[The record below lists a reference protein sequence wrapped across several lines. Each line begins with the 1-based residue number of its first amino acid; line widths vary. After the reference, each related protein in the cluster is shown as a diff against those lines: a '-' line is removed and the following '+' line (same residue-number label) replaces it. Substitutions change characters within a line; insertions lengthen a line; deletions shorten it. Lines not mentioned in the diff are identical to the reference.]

1 MNAQA
6 RFGKSQVRVE
16 DQRFLTGQGSYID
29 DMNLPDQTF
38 GAFVRSPHAH
48 ARVVSMDT
56 AAAAAM
62 PGVQLVVT
70 GAEWAAQAFG
80 PLPCRSPS
88 KINRDGTPFKDP
100 ARHCLASDVVRYV
113 GEPLALVVANTAMEA
128 RWAADAII
136 VAYDAL
142 ASVTDRGRAMDAGAV
157 QLWPDAPLN
166 LCLDFE
172 QGKRADVEAA
182 LASAKHVVRLDVEN
196 NRLTAVP
203 MEPRGAIADH
213 DRASGQ
219 YTLWNS
225 SQNIHANRDLMA
237 GMLKIPK
244 EKLHHV
250 APDIGG
256 GFGGKNSVYAEP
268 LVLLYAAEKLARSVK
283 WVADRTEAFLS
294 DTHGRDQQSHVV
306 LALDE
311 AGKFLALH
319 VHSIGNVGAACGTM
333 GPFTPTGGT
342 ARTQGGPYAIP
353 AILYSAQ
360 AVFTNTVQ
368 TDPYRGAGR
377 PEAVFHIE
385 RVVEFAA
392 RTLGFDPVELRRRN
406 LIQPEQMPYTSAIGL
421 PIDCG
426 NFPAVMERVLAMA
439 DRPGFAARA
448 QSSHTKGL
456 RRGFAV
462 TPYLECSGGAPQE
475 EAQLSFVADG
485 VVLLAV
491 GTHSTG
497 MGHETALAQIVG
509 DRLGIGLERIKFR
522 QGDTAATKIGG
533 GHGGS
538 RGIELGGCA
547 ALKAADMVIDKARGI
562 AAHLLNSRSD
572 DITFAAGTL
581 TDSKTGQ
588 TVSLDV
594 VIKAA
599 GDQSRLPAGM
609 NVGALDTTA
618 VFEREMFTVPNGAHA
633 CEVEVDPETGVVR
646 VDGFWAVDD
655 FGSVINPMLAD
666 GQVMGG
672 IVQGLGQALLEE
684 VVYDAETGQALSTSL
699 LDYALPRADHVP
711 RMQIEF
717 YEGAPTKRNPL
728 GAKGA
733 GEAGCCGASPV
744 IVNAVLDALK
754 DFGVLHIDMP
764 LTPEKVW
771 RAIRAGRES
780 RPEPTAIRT

>member
-1 MNAQA
+1 MNALA
-6 RFGKSQVRVE
+6 KFGKSQVRVE
-16 DQRFLTGQGSYID
+16 DQRFLKGQGRYID
-29 DMNLPDQTF
+29 DVNLPNQTF

-48 ARVVSMDT
+48 ARVRSMDT
-56 AAAAAM
+56 SAAAAM
-62 PGVQLVVT
+62 PGVQLIVT
-70 GAEWAAQAFG
+70 GAEWAEQKFG

-88 KINRDGTPFKDP
+88 KVNRDGTPFKDP
-100 ARHCLASDVVRYV
+100 ARQCLAHETVRYV
-113 GEPLALVVANTAMEA
+113 GEPVALVVAATAAQA
-128 RWAADAII
+128 RKAADA
-136 VAYDAL
+136 VMVDYDPL
-142 ASVTDRGRAMDAGAV
+142 ASVTDRAQALDAGAV
-157 QLWPDAPLN
+157 QLWPEAPNN

-172 QGKRADVEAA
+172 QGKRAEVEAA
-182 LASAKHVVRLDVEN
+182 FATAKHVIRMDLEN

-203 MEPRGAIADH
+203 MEPRGAITDF
-213 DRASGQ
+213 DPVTGD

-237 GMLKIPK
+237 AMLRIPK
-244 EKLHHV
+244 DKLHHL

-256 GFGGKNSVYAEP
+256 GFGGKNSVYSEP
-268 LVLLYAAEKLARSVK
+268 LVLLYASAKLKRPIK
-283 WVADRTEAFLS
+283 WVAERTEAFLT
-294 DTHGRDQQSHVV
+294 DTHGRDQQSHVA
-306 LALDE
+306 LALD
-311 AGKFLALH
+311 ADGKFLALH

-353 AILYSAQ
+353 AILYTAK

-377 PEAVFHIE
+377 PEAVYHVE
-385 RVVEFAA
+385 RIVEFAA
-392 RTLGFDPVELRRRN
+392 RKLGIDPVELRRRN
-406 LIQPEQMPYTSAIGL
+406 LIQPQQMPYTSAIGL

-426 NFPAVMERVLAMA
+426 DFPAVMERVLAMA
-439 DRPGFAARA
+439 DRQGYASREAASKA
-448 QSSHTKGL
+448 KGL
-456 RRGFAV
+456 LRGFAV

-475 EAQLSFVADG
+475 EAQLSFKAGG
-485 VVLLAV
+485 VVLMAV

-497 MGHETALAQIVG
+497 MGHETALAQVAS
-509 DRLGIGLERIKFR
+509 DRLGIDIHRIQFR

-538 RGIELGGCA
+538 RGIELGACA
-547 ALKAADMVIDKARGI
+547 VLKAADMVIEKARGI
-562 AAHLLNSRSD
+562 AAHLINSRPD
-572 DITFAAGTL
+572 DITFDSGKL
-581 TDSKTGQ
+581 TDIKTGQ
-588 TVSLDV
+588 SITIDA
-594 VIKAA
+594 VIAAA
-599 GDQSRLPAGM
+599 GDQSRLPAGI
-609 NVGALDTTA
+609 NAGALDTTA
-618 VFEREMFTVPNGAHA
+618 VFDREMFTVPNGAHA

-684 VVYDAETGQALSTSL
+684 IVYDRETGQALTTSL

-711 RMQIEF
+711 RMKIEF
-717 YEGAPTKRNPL
+717 FECAPTKRNPL

-754 DFGVLHIDMP
+754 DHGVLHLDMP

-771 RAIRAGRES
+771 RAIS
-780 RPEPTAIRT
+780 RKG

>member
-1 MNAQA
+1 MNAPA

-16 DQRFLTGQGSYID
+16 DQRFLTGQGRYID
-29 DMNLPDQTF
+29 DVNLPNQTF

-48 ARVVSMDT
+48 ARVLAVDT
-56 AAAAAM
+56 AAAQAM
-62 PGVQLVVT
+62 PGVRLVVT
-70 GAEWAAQAFG
+70 GSEWAEQKFG

-88 KINRDGTPFKDP
+88 KVNRDGTPFKDP
-100 ARHCLASDVVRYV
+100 ARQCLADAVVRYV
-113 GEPLALVVANTAMEA
+113 GEPVVLVVADTAAAA
-128 RWAADAII
+128 RRAADA
-136 VAYDAL
+136 VMVDYDAL
-142 ASVTDRGRAMDAGAV
+142 ASVTDRGRAMDADAA
-157 QLWPDAPLN
+157 QLWPEAPQN

-172 QGKRADVEAA
+172 QGKRADVDAA
-182 LASAKHVVRLDVEN
+182 LASATHVIRLDMEN

-203 MEPRGAIADH
+203 MEPRGAIADF

-237 GMLKIPK
+237 AMLKIPK
-244 EKLHHV
+244 DKLHHV

-268 LVLLYAAEKLARSVK
+268 VVLLYAAQKLAQPVK
-283 WVADRTEAFLS
+283 WVADRTEAFLT
-294 DTHGRDQQSHVV
+294 DTHGRDQHSHVT
-306 LALDE
+306 LALD
-311 AGKFLALH
+311 ADGKFLALH

-342 ARTQGGPYAIP
+342 ARTQGGPYVIP

-385 RVVEFAA
+385 RVIEYAA
-392 RTLGFDPVELRRRN
+392 RTLGYDPVDLRRRN
-406 LIQPEQMPYTSAIGL
+406 LITPEQMPYTSAIGL

-426 NFPAVMERVLAMA
+426 NFPAVMDRVLAMA

-448 QSSHTKGL
+448 KASEAAGL
-456 RRGFAV
+456 KRGFAV

-475 EAQLSFVADG
+475 EAQLSFKADG
-485 VVLLAV
+485 IVLLAV

-509 DRLGIGLERIKFR
+509 DRLGIDIKRITFR
-522 QGDTAATKIGG
+522 QGDTAATRIGG

-538 RGIELGGCA
+538 RGIEVGGSA
-547 ALKAADMVIDKARGI
+547 ALKAADMVIDKARGL

-572 DITFAAGTL
+572 DITFGDGKL
-581 TDSKTGQ
+581 TDIKTGQ
-588 TVSLDV
+588 SITIDAL
-594 VIKAA
+594 IAA
-599 GDQSRLPAGM
+599 ASDLSRLPAGM
-609 NVGALDTTA
+609 NTGALDSTA
-618 VFEREMFTVPNGAHA
+618 VFDREMFTVPNGAHA

-646 VDGFWAVDD
+646 VDRFCAVDD

-684 VVYDAETGQALSTSL
+684 IVYDRETGQALSTSL

-754 DFGVLHIDMP
+754 DYGVDHIDMP
-764 LTPEKVW
+764 LTSEKVW
-771 RAIRAGRES
+771 RAIGTRR
-780 RPEPTAIRT
+780 

>member
-1 MNAQA
+1 MNAPA
-6 RFGKSQVRVE
+6 SFGKSQVRVE
-16 DQRFLTGQGSYID
+16 DQRFLKGQGRYID
-29 DMNLPDQTF
+29 DVNLPGQGY

-48 ARVVSMDT
+48 ARVLSIDT
-56 AAAAAM
+56 SAAATM
-62 PGVQLVVT
+62 PGVLLIIT
-70 GAEWAAQAFG
+70 GAEWATQKFG

-100 ARHCLASDVVRYV
+100 ARQCLVHDVARYV
-113 GEPLALVVANTAMEA
+113 GEPVALVVAATAAAA
-128 RWAADAII
+128 RSAADA
-136 VAYDAL
+136 VLVDYETL
-142 ASVTDRGRAMDAGAV
+142 ASVTDRGRAMAAGSA
-157 QLWPDAPLN
+157 QLWPEAPQN

-182 LASAKHVVRLDVEN
+182 MASAKHVIRLDLEN

-203 MEPRGAIADH
+203 MEPRGAIADF
-213 DRASGQ
+213 DRATGQ

-237 GMLKIPK
+237 AMLRIPK
-244 EKLHHV
+244 DKLHHL

-268 LVLLYAAEKLARSVK
+268 IVLLYAAGKLAHPVK
-283 WVADRTEAFLS
+283 WVADRTEAFLT
-294 DTHGRDQQSHVV
+294 DTHGRDQHSNVA
-306 LALDE
+306 LALDDT
-311 AGKFLALH
+311 GKFLALH

-333 GPFTPTGGT
+333 GPFTPTGGS

-385 RVVEFAA
+385 RVIEFAA
-392 RTLGFDPVELRRRN
+392 RKLGIDPVELRRRN
-406 LIQPEQMPYTSAIGL
+406 LIQPEQMPYTSGIGL
-421 PIDCG
+421 AIDCG
-426 NFPAVMERVLAMA
+426 NFPAVMDRVIAMS
-439 DRPGFAARA
+439 DRPGYAARVTA
-448 QSSHTKGL
+448 SAAKGL

-475 EAQLSFVADG
+475 EAQLKFTSDG
-485 VVLLAV
+485 IVLLAV

-509 DRLGIGLERIKFR
+509 DRLGIDLHRIQFR

-547 ALKAADMVIDKARGI
+547 ALKAADMVIDKARTI
-562 AAHLLNSRSD
+562 AAHALNSRAD
-572 DITFAAGTL
+572 DIAFGKGKL

-588 TVSLDV
+588 SMTIDG
-594 VIKAA
+594 VIAAA

-609 NVGALDTTA
+609 SVGALDSTA
-618 VFEREMFTVPNGAHA
+618 VFDREMFTVPNGAHA
-633 CEVEVDPETGVVR
+633 CEVEVDPETGVIR
-646 VDGFWAVDD
+646 VVDFWAVDD

-684 VVYDAETGQALSTSL
+684 VVYDSDSGQALTTSL
-699 LDYALPRADHVP
+699 LEYALPRADHVP
-711 RMQIEF
+711 RMKIEF

-744 IVNAVLDALK
+744 IVNAVLDALN
-754 DFGVLHIDMP
+754 DYGVTHIDMP
-764 LTPEKVW
+764 LTSEKVW
-771 RAIRAGRES
+771 RAISAGGK
-780 RPEPTAIRT
+780 A

>member
-1 MNAQA
+1 MNALA
-6 RFGKSQVRVE
+6 KFGKSQVRVE
-16 DQRFLTGQGSYID
+16 DQRFLKGQGRYID
-29 DMNLPDQTF
+29 DVNLPNQAF

-48 ARVVSMDT
+48 ARIIAIDT
-56 AAAAAM
+56 RAAQAM
-62 PGVQLVVT
+62 PDVQLIVT
-70 GAEWAAQAFG
+70 GAEWAAQKFG

-88 KINRDGTPFKDP
+88 KVNRDGTPYKDP
-100 ARHCLASDVVRYV
+100 ARHCLAHDVARYV
-113 GEPLALVVANTAMEA
+113 GEPVALVVAET
-128 RWAADAII
+128 ADAAKRAAEA
-136 VAYDAL
+136 VMVDYEPL
-142 ASVTDRGRAMDAGAV
+142 ASVTDRARAMDAGSV
-157 QLWPDAPLN
+157 QLWAEAPQN

-172 QGKRADVEAA
+172 QGKRGDVEAA
-182 LASAKHVVRLDVEN
+182 FATAAHVFRLDVEN

-203 MEPRGAIADH
+203 MEPRGAIADF
-213 DRASGQ
+213 DPATGA

-237 GMLKIPK
+237 TMLRIAKD
-244 EKLHHV
+244 KLHHV

-256 GFGGKNSVYAEP
+256 GFGGKNSVYSEP
-268 LVLLYAAEKLARSVK
+268 VVLLYAAQKLARPVK
-283 WVADRTEAFLS
+283 WVADRTEAFLT
-294 DTHGRDQQSHVV
+294 DTHGRDQNSHVA
-306 LALDE
+306 LAVDA

-353 AILYSAQ
+353 ALLYTAQ

-385 RVVEFAA
+385 RIVEFAA
-392 RTLGFDPVELRRRN
+392 RKLGIDPVELRRRN
-406 LIQPEQMPYTSAIGL
+406 LIQPDQMPYTSAIGL

-439 DRPGFAARA
+439 DRQGFAARA
-448 QSSHTKGL
+448 TASAAKGL
-456 RRGFAV
+456 KRGFAV
-462 TPYLECSGGAPQE
+462 TPYLECSGGAPTE
-475 EAQLSFVADG
+475 EAQLSFKADG
-485 VVLLAV
+485 IVLLAV

-497 MGHETALAQIVG
+497 MGHETALAQVVS
-509 DRLGIGLERIKFR
+509 DRLGIDLNRIRFR

-538 RGIELGGCA
+538 RGIELGACA

-562 AAHLLNSRSD
+562 AAHLLNSRAD
-572 DITFAAGTL
+572 DITFEAGVLKDT
-581 TDSKTGQ
+581 KTGQ
-588 TVSLDV
+588 TVTLDA
-594 VIKAA
+594 VIQAA
-599 GDQSRLPAGM
+599 GDQSRLPSGTG
-609 NVGALDTTA
+609 VGALDSTA

-633 CEVEVDPETGVVR
+633 CEVEVDPDTGVVK

-684 VVYDAETGQALSTSL
+684 VVYDSESGQALSTSL

-754 DFGVLHIDMP
+754 DYGVLHIDMP

-771 RAIRAGRES
+771 RAIGVGGGPKS
-780 RPEPTAIRT
+780 

>member
-1 MNAQA
+1 MNAPA
-6 RFGKSQVRVE
+6 RFGKSQVRIE
-16 DQRFLTGQGSYID
+16 DQRFLTGQGRYID
-29 DMNLPDQTF
+29 DVNLPNQTF
-38 GAFVRSPHAH
+38 GVFVRSPHAH
-48 ARVVSMDT
+48 AKIIAVETT
-56 AAAAAM
+56 AALAM
-62 PGVQLVVT
+62 PGVQAIIT
-70 GAEWAAQAFG
+70 GKEWAEQKFG
-80 PLPCRSPS
+80 ALPCRSPS
-88 KINRDGTPFKDP
+88 KVNRDGTPFKDP
-100 ARHCLASDVVRYV
+100 ARQCLAYPVARYV
-113 GEPLALVVANTAMEA
+113 GEPVAFVVAATAAEA
-128 RWAADAII
+128 RRAADA
-136 VAYDAL
+136 VMVDYEPL
-142 ASVTDRGRAMDAGAV
+142 QSVTDRADAMRADAV
-157 QLWPDAPLN
+157 QLWPEAPQN

-182 LASAKHVVRLDVEN
+182 LATAAHVFRLDLEN

-203 MEPRGAIADH
+203 MEPRGAIADF
-213 DRASGQ
+213 APATGQ

-237 GMLKIPK
+237 SMLKIAK

-268 LVLLYAAEKLARSVK
+268 VVLLYAAQKLGRPVK
-283 WVADRTEAFLS
+283 WIADRTEAFLT
-294 DTHGRDQQSHVV
+294 DTHGRDQHSHVA
-306 LALDE
+306 LALD
-311 AGKFLALH
+311 AGGKFLALH
-319 VHSIGNVGAACGTM
+319 VHSVGNVGAACGTM
-333 GPFTPTGGT
+333 GPFTPTGGS

-353 AILYSAQ
+353 ALLYTAH

-385 RVVEFAA
+385 RIVEFAA
-392 RTLGFDPVELRRRN
+392 RKLGIDPVDLRRRN
-406 LIQPEQMPYTSAIGL
+406 LITPEQMPYTTAIGL

-426 NFPAVMERVLAMA
+426 NFPEVMERVLAMA
-439 DRPGFAARA
+439 DRGHFEQRAAASRAKGF
-448 QSSHTKGL
+448 

-462 TPYLECSGGAPQE
+462 TPYLECSGGSPSE
-475 EAQLSFVADG
+475 EAQLSFQVDG
-485 VVLLAV
+485 GVTVAV

-497 MGHETALAQIVG
+497 MGHETALAQIAS
-509 DRLGIGLERIKFR
+509 DRLGIDITRIRFR

-538 RGIELGGCA
+538 RGIEIGGSA
-547 ALKAADMVIDKARGI
+547 VLKVCDLVIDKARGI
-562 AAHLLNSRSD
+562 AAHLLNSRAD
-572 DITFAAGTL
+572 DITFDKGVM
-581 TDSKTGQ
+581 TDTKTGQ
-588 TVSLDV
+588 TVTLDV
-594 VIKAA
+594 VITAA

-609 NVGALDTTA
+609 SAGALDTTA
-618 VFEREMFTVPNGAHA
+618 QFEREMFTVPNGAHA
-633 CEVEVDPETGVVR
+633 CEVEVDPETGVIR

-684 VVYDAETGQALSTSL
+684 IIYDRETGQALTTSM

-711 RMQIEF
+711 RMKIEF
-717 YEGAPTKRNPL
+717 YEGAPTMRNPL

-754 DFGVLHIDMP
+754 EFGVDHIDMP
-764 LTPEKVW
+764 LTSEKVW
-771 RAIRAGRES
+771 RAIGAGQR
-780 RPEPTAIRT
+780 